1 MPATILELAGTALV
15 GLGALVGAYARITS
29 RVAKLEAQV
38 DDTDDELR
46 MVRES
51 LPSMYK
57 STNDILIALA
67 RVEERLKI
75 KEDHTALLNGSHLTR
90 KRCSRGRQRCLSS

>member
-51 LPSMYK
+51 LPAMYK
-57 STNDILIALA
+57 STNDILVSLA

-75 KEDHTALLNGSHLTR
+75 KEDHTI
-90 KRCSRGRQRCLSS
+90 

>member
-1 MPATILELAGTALV
+1 MPATILELAGTALL
-15 GLGALVGAYARITS
+15 GLGTLAGAYARITA
-29 RVAKLEAQV
+29 RVAKLESQV

-51 LPSMYK
+51 LPAMYK
-57 STNDILIALA
+57 STNDILVSLA

-75 KEDHTALLNGSHLTR
+75 KEDHT
-90 KRCSRGRQRCLSS
+90 Q

>member
-1 MPATILELAGTALV
+1 MPATLLELASTALV
-15 GLGALVGAYARITS
+15 GLGALVGAYARITA
-29 RVAKLEAQV
+29 RVAKLESQV

-75 KEDHTALLNGSHLTR
+75 KEDHTA
-90 KRCSRGRQRCLSS
+90 